1 MACGGERWQRTLRVD
16 PLPLL
21 LGCGNPAIVYFTR
34 RELVR
39 ERAGPRSSLW
49 DAPAARRILRR
60 QNADGSWTYPG
71 GDERTRSRESYD
83 QLETFRQV
91 GALVEKHGLTRQHP
105 DLARAARYLLSHQA
119 SEGDFR
125 GIYGNQYATTY
136 TGAILEL
143 LVKAGYGDDSRV
155 QRAFR
160 WLLGARQEDGGWAIP
175 FRTRRIPF
183 SRFLDARRYREPV
196 PPDRSKP
203 SSHLVTGMVLR
214 AFAAHP
220 ARRRSLEARAAAELL
235 AARLYRRD
243 AYGDRGGRSY
253 WDRVSFP
260 FWFTDVVAALDSLS
274 LIGTPVEAPPVRAA
288 LEHVRGLQRADGT
301 FAFRLLKGKD
311 PELPL
316 WICLAVCRSLRRL
329 SPSHTRSAGAPACEP
344 GAGQVVR
351 TRSHVG

>member
-1 MACGGERWQRTLRVD
+1 MARATELWRRTLRVD

-21 LGCGNPAIVYFTR
+21 LACGNRAIVYFTR
-34 RELVR
+34 RALLG
-39 ERAGPRSSLW
+39 ERTGPVSSLW
-49 DAPAARRILRR
+49 DTPAAGGILSR

-71 GDERTRSRESYD
+71 GDDRIRSRENYD
-83 QLETFRQV
+83 QLETFRQF
-91 GALVEKHGLTRQHP
+91 GALVEKYGLTRAHTA
-105 DLARAARYLLSHQA
+105 LARAARYLLSFQA

-125 GIYGNQYATTY
+125 GIYGNQYAPTY

-143 LVKAGYGDDSRV
+143 LVKAGYGDDRRA

-160 WLLGARQEDGGWAIP
+160 WLLAARQDDGGWAIP
-175 FRTRRIPF
+175 FRTLRVPF
-183 SRFLDARRYREPV
+183 SRFVDVRRYPEPV

-220 ARRRSLEARAAAELL
+220 ARRRSREARAAADLL
-235 AARLYRRD
+235 VARLYRRD
-243 AYGDRGGRSY
+243 VYGDRSDRSY

-260 FWFTDVVAALDSLS
+260 FWFTDIVSALDSLS
-274 LIGTPVEAPPVRAA
+274 RVGGFAEKDPVRSAI
-288 LEHVRGLQRADGT
+288 EHVRGLQRADGT

-329 SPSHTRSAGAPACEP
+329 
-344 GAGQVVR
+344 
-351 TRSHVG
+351 

>member
-1 MACGGERWQRTLRVD
+1 MARADESWRRTLRAD
-16 PLPLL
+16 PLPRL
-21 LGCGNPAIVYFTR
+21 LGCRNPAIVYFTR
-34 RELVR
+34 RELLG
-39 ERAGPRSSLW
+39 ERTGPVSSLW

-71 GDERTRSRESYD
+71 GAARLRTPERYD
-83 QLETFRQV
+83 QLETFRQLGV
-91 GALVEKHGLTRQHP
+91 LVEQHGLARQHP
-105 DLARAARYLLSHQA
+105 ALARAARYLFSRQA
-119 SEGDFR
+119 NEGDFR

-143 LVKAGYGDDSRV
+143 LVKAGYGADPRA

-160 WLLGARQEDGGWAIP
+160 WLLAARQDDGGWAIP
-175 FRTRRIPF
+175 FRTHRIPL
-183 SRFLDARRYREPV
+183 SRFLDVRRYPEPV
-196 PPDRSKP
+196 PPDRSRP

-220 ARRRSLEARAAAELL
+220 VRVRSPEARAAAELL

-243 AYGDRGGRSY
+243 AYGDRGDRSF

-260 FWFTDVVAALDSLS
+260 FWFTDVVSALDSLS
-274 LIGTPVEAPPVRAA
+274 RIGTAAEVPPIRAA

-329 SPSHTRSAGAPACEP
+329 WPP
-344 GAGQVVR
+344 
-351 TRSHVG
+351 

>member
-1 MACGGERWQRTLRVD
+1 MATAAEPWRKALRVD

-21 LGCGNPAIVYFTR
+21 LGCGNPAVEYFAR
-34 RELVR
+34 RDLLG
-39 ERAGPRSSLW
+39 ERTGPVSALW
-49 DAPAARRILRR
+49 DAPAARWILRR

-71 GDERTRSRESYD
+71 GDDRIRSRANYD
-83 QLETFRQV
+83 QLETFRQLAV
-91 GALVEKHGLTRQHP
+91 LVEQHGLTRDHP
-105 DLARAARYLLSHQA
+105 ALARAARHLLSCQA
-119 SEGDFR
+119 REGDFR
-125 GIYGNQYATTY
+125 GIYGNQHATTY

-143 LVKAGYGDDSRV
+143 LVKAGYGEDPRI

-160 WLLGARQEDGGWAIP
+160 WLLAARQDDGGWAIP

-183 SRFLDARRYREPV
+183 SRFLDVRRYPEPV
-196 PPDRSKP
+196 PPDRTRP

-220 ARRRSLEARAAAELL
+220 ARRRSPEARTAAELL
-235 AARLYRRD
+235 AARLYRKD
-243 AYGDRGGRSY
+243 AYGDRGDRRY

-260 FWFTDVVAALDSLS
+260 FWFTDIVSALDSLS
-274 LIGTPVEAPPVRAA
+274 WIHPAPAAPPVRAA
-288 LEHVRGLQRADGT
+288 LEHVRSLQRADGT

-329 SPSHTRSAGAPACEP
+329 WLPRAVAAGASRSQPGGLPRQEP
-344 GAGQVVR
+344 G
-351 TRSHVG
+351 